1 MVTKDAGLTGLIVKI
16 VAGVAILLA
25 GIWIVSSSIT
35 TVQADEIVV
44 KQDVIGGQLHIWDTP
59 GVHFQNF
66 GTVTRY
72 KRSAQLWFSAKK
84 DEGTETDDSIKV
96 RFNDGGHGNIS
107 GSLRYTLPT
116 DPNKMIVLH
125 QTYHSMAAID
135 HELVR
140 QVVNKG
146 VYMSGPLMSS
156 RESYA
161 ERRADLIN
169 YITDQIVFGVYRTEH
184 DQVKT
189 IDPLTA
195 QEKIVDV
202 VRPKVG
208 TGPNGIEREEES
220 PIQKFGMSASNITI
234 NGIDYDP
241 VVEAQIKQQQEAI
254 MAVQQAIVNSKKAEQ
269 DTLTVEQQGKAE
281 AAKAKWAQ
289 EVEKAT
295 AVTSAEKDKEVAV
308 TQATKDRD
316 VAALS
321 LETAKLAAQQTVTEA
336 KADAD
341 SKRLA
346 MQANNYVLEKLG
358 VYKEVQIAW
367 ANAYGNQRQ
376 TPDTVVGSG
385 GAGGATGGLNQGVV
399 DMLMVKT
406 ARDLQINPHP

>member
-125 QTYHSMAAID
+125 QTYHSMEAID

-169 YITDQIVFGVYRTEH
+169 YITDQIVYGVYRTEH

-189 IDPLTA
+189 TDPLTA

-220 PIQKFGMSASNITI
+220 PIQKFGMSASTSLSMESITI
-234 NGIDYDP
+234 P
-241 VVEAQIKQQQEAI
+241 LSKPRSS
-254 MAVQQAIVNSKKAEQ
+254 NSKRPSWQSSK
-269 DTLTVEQQGKAE
+269 L
-281 AAKAKWAQ
+281 
-289 EVEKAT
+289 
-295 AVTSAEKDKEVAV
+295 
-308 TQATKDRD
+308 
-316 VAALS
+316 LS
-321 LETAKLAAQQTVTEA
+321 
-336 KADAD
+336 
-341 SKRLA
+341 
-346 MQANNYVLEKLG
+346 
-358 VYKEVQIAW
+358 
-367 ANAYGNQRQ
+367 
-376 TPDTVVGSG
+376 TPRKQS
-385 GAGGATGGLNQGVV
+385 
-399 DMLMVKT
+399 
-406 ARDLQINPHP
+406 RIP